1 MDNIEFEI
9 PKYKV
14 YIKTDK
20 SNRVKEINSSA
31 FVDDTTDWIEID
43 EGVGEKYAYAYKLYF
58 DKPLI
63 DFEEYTHNY
72 IYEDD
77 KVRETTDEEKE
88 EEKESFPKPQPSPI
102 EVLNEEVVA
111 LEEAMCDNYAEQAET
126 NATVEEALIE
136 IYELIEGGI

>member
-14 YIKTDK
+14 YIKIDN
-20 SNRVKEINSSA
+20 SNRVIAVDTDA
-31 FVDDTTDWIEID
+31 FIDDTTDWIFID
-43 EGVGEKYAYAYKLYF
+43 EQTSRHAQNSYF
-58 DKPLI
+58 EKPLV
-63 DFEEYTHNY
+63 DFPDGVHNY

-77 KVRETTDEEKE
+77 TVRETTDEEKE

-111 LEEAMCDNYAEQAET
+111 LEEAICDNYAEQAET

-136 IYELIEGGI
+136 IYELIEGGN